1 MDEKIWVAKFPRKI
15 QRAFKEFPSIRS
27 NRQIS
32 SGAPCVAGRRI
43 PAWVLASRYACG
55 ESASCI
61 ARDYGIKTSEV
72 IIAIRFALWV
82 GDIRNI
88 RFWKF
93 YHEQP

>member
-1 MDEKIWVAKFPRKI
+1 MGAGVSLCVRRKRFLHC
-15 QRAFKEFPSIRS
+15 QGLR
-27 NRQIS
+27 
-32 SGAPCVAGRRI
+32 
-43 PAWVLASRYACG
+43 
-55 ESASCI
+55 
-61 ARDYGIKTSEV
+61 IKTSEV